1 MNPIE
6 DATIELL
13 GEAGYNF
20 GQYLELPPV
29 VVEEAGEED
38 EDEV

>member
-20 GQYLELPPV
+20 GQYLEVPEV
-29 VVEEAGEED
+29 VTEEEEEED
-38 EDEV
+38 AA